1 MAVVKQKI
9 NGAAEQG
16 YPDDIQMGRVKR
28 FLDYQ
33 RTPEVNQSSGFIHP
47 QLRKEA
53 DDKDQSQNIEN

>member
-16 YPDDIQMGRVKR
+16 YPDDIQMSRVKS

-33 RTPEVNQSSGFIHP
+33 GAPEVNQATGFIQSQP
-47 QLRKEA
+47 GKDA
-53 DDKDQSQNIEN
+53 DDKTQGQNIEN